1 MSGMAHASAWKGLVG
16 VAAVVVALGLGEMTE
31 AFSISGLTG
40 NVITF
45 DTLIRIGILVPVVV
59 GLNLLLGYAGQISL
73 GQAGF
78 YGLGAYASAI
88 TTARAGKIG
97 LPPSVSTSWWWPW
110 IVMVV
115 AAAAV
120 AGLAFLIGRAVLRLE
135 GHYLAMA
142 TLGLGIAFFILFREN
157 FGIDPSTVS
166 LTGGSDGI
174 SDIPRLRIG
183 SFSVWP
189 AERYY
194 FLVWAIALLS
204 IWAANNLGR
213 SRVGYALRA
222 LRSSP
227 LAAQASGVDVPHSK
241 AVTFALAAGF
251 ASIAGSLFAHFQIAV
266 SPSSFSF
273 AVSLEFVIM
282 ASIGGVA
289 SVWGGLTGVVVIF
302 AIDETLKTQ
311 LPKIIDGPTGP
322 YQLTVFGFLLAIIM
336 IFAPEGVLHHFRRLR
351 RTSAVPES
359 GASS

>member
-1 MSGMAHASAWKGLVG
+1 MNSMAQASAWKGLTV
-16 VAAVVVALGLGEMTE
+16 VAAIAAAFGFGEITG
-31 AFSISGLTG
+31 AFTVSGLTG
-40 NVITF
+40 DIITF
-45 DTLIRIGILVPVVV
+45 DTLIRVGILVPVVV
-59 GLNLLLGYAGQISL
+59 GLNLLLGFAGQISL

-88 TTARAGKIG
+88 TTARAGEIG
-97 LPPSVSTSWWWPW
+97 LPVSVSASWWWPW
-110 IVMVV
+110 IVMVG
-115 AAAAV
+115 AAVSV
-120 AGLAFLIGRAVLRLE
+120 AGLAFVIGRAVLRLE

-157 FGIDPSTVS
+157 FGIDSSTIS

-174 SDIPRLRIG
+174 SGIPRLRIG
-183 SFSVWP
+183 SFSLWP
-189 AERYY
+189 VERYY
-194 FLVWAIALLS
+194 FLVWIVALVS
-204 IWAANNLGR
+204 IWAAHNLGR

-227 LAAQASGVDVPHSK
+227 LAAQASGIDVPHSK
-241 AVTFALAAGF
+241 AVTFALAAGL

-302 AIDETLKTQ
+302 VLDETLKTQ
-311 LPKIIDGPTGP
+311 LPRFVDGPTGP
-322 YQLTVFGFLLAIIM
+322 YQLTLFGFLLAIIM
-336 IFAPEGVLHHFRRLR
+336 IFAPEGILHHFRRLR
-351 RTSAVPES
+351 RASAAPET
-359 GASS
+359 GVNA